1 MNGELINAL
10 SQIERE
16 RNIPFGVLIEAIEA
30 ALMSAY
36 RRDFGQSPNI
46 VVTIDRKTGE
56 VRVIA
61 KKIVVENVTDPE
73 MEISKD
79 NLPEH
84 SVLGNMGETVD
95 IEVTPQGFGR
105 IAAQT
110 AKQVIVQR
118 LREAERDVVFS
129 EFTERQGDILT
140 GTVQRFEHRNIF
152 VDLGKTEA
160 FFPQTEQVP
169 REHFKQGQRV
179 KVYVTEVKKTVRGPQ
194 IVVSRT
200 HPWFVGK
207 LFELEVPEI
216 QDKIVEIKGIAR
228 EPGFRTKIAVASNNP
243 RVEPIGACVGH
254 KGMRVQAIG
263 DELKTER
270 VDIIA
275 WNEDPVVFITN
286 ALSPAKPTK
295 VVLNKE
301 QHSALAVVPDAK
313 LSLAIGK
320 EGQNVRLAV
329 RLTGWKID
337 VKSESQMRHEEGGA
351 ALSREEQTGQSH
363 VISQVDSKG

>member
-16 RNIPFGVLIEAIEA
+16 RNIPFSVLIDAIEA

-46 VVTIDRKTGE
+46 TVVIDRKTGE

-61 KKIVVENVTDPE
+61 KKMVVEQVTDPE
-73 MEISKD
+73 IEITKGEF
-79 NLPEH
+79 PEYG
-84 SVLGNMGETVD
+84 VKGEIGEEVD
-95 IEVTPQGFGR
+95 VEVTPKGFGR

-118 LREAERDVVFS
+118 LREAERDVVFN
-129 EFTERQGDILT
+129 EFAERQGDILT
-140 GTVQRFEHRNIF
+140 GTVQRFEHKNTYI
-152 VDLGKTEA
+152 DLGKTEA
-160 FFPQTEQVP
+160 LLPANEQVP
-169 REHFKQGQRV
+169 REHFKQGQRL
-179 KVYVTEVKKTVRGPQ
+179 KVYITEVRKTSRGPQ
-194 IVVSRT
+194 IIVSRS

-207 LFELEVPEI
+207 LFELEIPEI
-216 QDKIVEIKGIAR
+216 QGKIVEIKGIAR

-254 KGMRVQAIG
+254 KGIRVQAIG
-263 DELKTER
+263 DELRNER

-275 WNEDPVVFITN
+275 WSADPSIFITN

-295 VVLNKE
+295 VILNTE
-301 QHSALAVVPDAK
+301 QHSALAIVPDVK

-337 VKSESQMRHEEGGA
+337 VKSESQIKAEEAGPIVA
-351 ALSREEQTGQSH
+351 VLEQQKS
-363 VISQVDSKG
+363 SSS